1 MEKNALFFDLYLEY
15 LNQFGETNVL
25 MAMRNLV
32 GVDFAIEMLQNRNGA
47 KIIEV
52 YTNTKAD
59 DYAPEYVYE

>member
-1 MEKNALFFDLYLEY
+1 MEKQAIFFDLYLDY
-15 LNQFGETNVL
+15 LDQFGETNVL

-47 KIIEV
+47 KIVEV
-52 YTNTKAD
+52 YTNTDAD